1 MIEFQ
6 ISGRKSGKTTL
17 LLYWLAQAP
26 EGERRVIIE
35 PSVVMAHDTFI
46 RGEEMGLK
54 VKREQ
59 FIAYDSLHQAFFKG
73 SKAVVGIDNLD
84 MLLRMMLGLSSD
96 NPIARV
102 TATGVDVLRERL
114 EL

>member
-17 LLYWLAQAP
+17 LLYWLAEAP

-35 PSVVMAHDTFI
+35 PSEVMAHGAFVRAT
-46 RGEEMGLK
+46 EMGLD

-59 FIAYDSLHQAFFKG
+59 FISYDSLHQAFFKG
-73 SKAVVGIDNLD
+73 SKAVVAIDNLD
-84 MLLRMMLGLSSD
+84 MLLKMMLGLSSD

-102 TATGVDVLRERL
+102 TATGVDVLREKL